1 MLALIGI
8 SNLVV
13 IYFGGLMYINGSIK
27 ALEQLLNLFCTLIC
41 SRGLLLFR
49 LGFVYGSG
57 GRSFSKRLNEFLK
70 IEPEIKIKTKTNQSL
85 KALFE
90 NVRYTY
96 EDTNITALQNIS
108 FTVKKERL

>member
-41 SRGLLLFR
+41 SRGLLP
-49 LGFVYGSG
+49 LGWVS
-57 GRSFSKRLNEFLK
+57 SMVQEAEASQ
-70 IEPEIKIKTKTNQSL
+70 KTQ
-85 KALFE
+85 
-90 NVRYTY
+90 
-96 EDTNITALQNIS
+96 
-108 FTVKKERL
+108 